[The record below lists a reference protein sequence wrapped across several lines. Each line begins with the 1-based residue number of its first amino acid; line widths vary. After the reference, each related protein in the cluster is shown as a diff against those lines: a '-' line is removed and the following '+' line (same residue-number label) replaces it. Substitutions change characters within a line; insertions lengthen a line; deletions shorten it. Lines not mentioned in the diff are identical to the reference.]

1 MRALRKSGRCYRTR
15 VRTGLVPDSGFSI
28 GSEAAG
34 SHTVIHLVP
43 RWAGDKVELPEC
55 SEWIVDDGVLG

>member
-1 MRALRKSGRCYRTR
+1 